1 MIAFKGVDVEC
12 LLCRVER
19 LRMFEFPTIF
29 ARRLLQLTEEVFCFW
44 NDDFPAAYADEF
56 FV

>member
-1 MIAFKGVDVEC
+1 MIAFKGVDVGC
-12 LLCRVER
+12 LLRRVER

-29 ARRLLQLTEEVFCFW
+29 ARRLLQLSEEVFCFW
-44 NDDFPAAYADEF
+44 NDDFPATYADES

>member
-1 MIAFKGVDVEC
+1 MIVFKGVDVGC

>member
-1 MIAFKGVDVEC
+1 MIAFKGVDVGC
-12 LLCRVER
+12 LLRRVER

-29 ARRLLQLTEEVFCFW
+29 ARRLLQLSEEVFCFW
-44 NDDFPAAYADEF
+44 NGDFPAAYADES

>member
-1 MIAFKGVDVEC
+1 MIAFKGVDVGC

-19 LRMFEFPTIF
+19 LHMFEFPTIF
-29 ARRLLQLTEEVFCFW
+29 ARRLLQLPEEVFCFW
-44 NDDFPAAYADEF
+44 YDDFSAAYADEF

>member
-1 MIAFKGVDVEC
+1 MAWMWDVC
-12 LLCRVER
+12 FVGVER
-19 LRMFEFPTIF
+19 LHMIEFPTIF
-29 ARRLLQLTEEVFCFW
+29 ARRLLQLPEEVFCFW